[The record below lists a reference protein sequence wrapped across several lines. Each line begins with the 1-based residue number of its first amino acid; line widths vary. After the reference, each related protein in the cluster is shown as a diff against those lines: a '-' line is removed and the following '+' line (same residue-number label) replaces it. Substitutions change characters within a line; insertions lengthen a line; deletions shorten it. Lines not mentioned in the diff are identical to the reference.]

1 MYLFS
6 ELLTKKSMSQVK
18 CHSLV
23 LLVLFCIPVQENVAQ
38 MLLMPHPS
46 NLPTS
51 QNMKDPELL
60 QEEQEEGEDEEFIV
74 LDAEHVCS
82 LNCDI
87 YAISMFA

>member
-1 MYLFS
+1 MF
-6 ELLTKKSMSQVK
+6 QVK

-46 NLPTS
+46 NLHTS
-51 QNMKDPELL
+51 QNMKDPELP
-60 QEEQEEGEDEEFIV
+60 QEQVEGEDEEFIV

-82 LNCDI
+82 FNFNI
-87 YAISMFA
+87 YAISMLA